1 MVESKKK
8 ITLEQV
14 LVNVY
19 FIVVSML
26 FVIPLILMVTS
37 SFMDDNEIRMYG
49 YRLIPNSWSLEAYRY
64 LFRIPQRI
72 LNAYTITA
80 ITSVVGMILSV
91 ITMGLVAYPLSR
103 KDFAYRTPITWFI
116 FLTMLFYGGL
126 IPSFIINT
134 QVLGLMD
141 SIWAYLLIHLASP
154 FFIIIMRTFFQQL
167 PSELV
172 ESAKI
177 DGAGELRIFFTIIVP
192 LSKPVFA
199 TIALFVLLERWNE
212 WIITLLYIRNENL
225 FTLQFILQRI
235 LGEAEFV
242 RDFLANF
249 PGAAHMI
256 DTQAVPTLSMRY
268 AMTVLAAGPML
279 VVFPFFQ
286 KYFTKG
292 LTIGAVKG

>member
-1 MVESKKK
+1 MVENKKK
-8 ITLEQV
+8 LALEQI
-14 LVNVY
+14 LVNGY
-19 FIVVSML
+19 FIICSLL
-26 FVIPLILMVTS
+26 FLVPLILMVTS
-37 SFMDDNEIRMYG
+37 SFMDDNEIRMHG
-49 YRLIPNSWSLEAYRY
+49 YRLIPNTWSLEAYRY

-72 LNAYTITA
+72 INAYGVTIF
-80 ITSVVGMILSV
+80 TSTVGTVMSV

-116 FLTMLFYGGL
+116 FLTMLFSGGL

-141 SIWAYLLIHLASP
+141 SVWAYLLINLASP

-167 PSELV
+167 PPDLV

-225 FTLQFILQRI
+225 FTLQFLLQRI

-242 RDFLANF
+242 RNFLANF
-249 PGAAHMI
+249 PGVAHMI
-256 DTQAVPTLSMRY
+256 DTSAIPTLSMRY

>member
-8 ITLEQV
+8 ITIEQL
-14 LVNVY
+14 LVNIY
-19 FIVVSML
+19 FIFCSML
-26 FVIPLILMVTS
+26 FVVPLVLMVTS

-49 YRLIPNSWSLEAYRY
+49 YRLIPNEWSLEAYRY

-72 LNAYTITA
+72 VNAYIVTA
-80 ITSVVGMILSV
+80 FTSLVGTVMSV

-116 FLTMLFYGGL
+116 FFTMLFNGGL

-141 SIWAYLLIHLASP
+141 SMWAYLLINLASP

-177 DGAGELRIFFTIIVP
+177 DGAGELRIFFTIILP

-212 WIITLLYIRNENL
+212 WVITLLYIRNEDL
-225 FTLQFILQRI
+225 FTLQFLLQRI
-235 LGEAEFV
+235 LGEAEFI
-242 RDFLANF
+242 RNFLSTF
-249 PGAAHMI
+249 PGAAHLI
-256 DTQAVPTLSMRY
+256 DTSAIPTLSMRY

-286 KYFTKG
+286 KYFSKG
-292 LTIGAVKG
+292 LTVGAVKG

>member
-1 MVESKKK
+1 
-8 ITLEQV
+8 
-14 LVNVY
+14 
-19 FIVVSML
+19 
-26 FVIPLILMVTS
+26 
-37 SFMDDNEIRMYG
+37 
-49 YRLIPNSWSLEAYRY
+49 
-64 LFRIPQRI
+64 
-72 LNAYTITA
+72 
-80 ITSVVGMILSV
+80 
-91 ITMGLVAYPLSR
+91 
-103 KDFAYRTPITWFI
+103 
-116 FLTMLFYGGL
+116 
-126 IPSFIINT
+126 
-134 QVLGLMD
+134 
-141 SIWAYLLIHLASP
+141 
-154 FFIIIMRTFFQQL
+154 MRTFFQQL

-172 ESAKI
+172 ESSKI

-256 DTQAVPTLSMRY
+256 DTRAVPTLSMRY

-286 KYFTKG
+286 KYFTRG